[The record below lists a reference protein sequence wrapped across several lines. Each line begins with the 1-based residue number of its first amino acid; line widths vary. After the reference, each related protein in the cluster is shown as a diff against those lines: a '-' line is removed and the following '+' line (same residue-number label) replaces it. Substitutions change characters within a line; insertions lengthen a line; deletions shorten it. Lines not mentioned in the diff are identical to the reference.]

1 MNRTAKRHQKKLARK
16 AALKQPGGGAAAR
29 SLSLLLG
36 QGVEHHRAGRAAQA
50 EAVYRQIL
58 ALDPDHAE
66 ANHLLGVLAHQHG
79 QLDRAADLMAKAIA
93 RRPGYAE
100 AHNNLGN
107 LLRDQG
113 RRGAAAAAYDQ
124 ALAIDPGFA
133 MAHSNRGNLFK
144 DQGRLG
150 DAAEAYGR
158 ALAIEPDFCEA
169 HNNLG
174 LALHGMG
181 RLSAAAAALR
191 KAVALKPD
199 YGAAYSNLG
208 LVLHDQGALDEA
220 MAAYGTALAL
230 DPALAEAHGNLG
242 LALQDQGRL
251 GPAAASITKA
261 LELRPDR
268 AELHNNL
275 GALRKNQGRLVEAVA
290 GFAKAV
296 ELDPGDAAAHSNLI
310 FCMNCDAGF
319 TQADIYAES
328 RRWEAAHA
336 APGAARAAPDDP
348 DPDRRLRIGYV
359 SPDFKR
365 HSVGRF
371 LAPLMAHHDRRRF
384 EIHGYAE
391 VVNPDAETR
400 RFEDLADGWCSTVGM
415 TTPALAARIRAD
427 RIDILVDLAGH
438 TADSRLAAFAGHP
451 APVQLAWLGYPNT
464 TGLSAMDYR
473 LSDAIADPPG
483 PGDALHSEELIR
495 LAGGFLCF
503 DAGLETPPVAAAP
516 ARASGAV
523 TFGSFNNLA
532 KVTETTVDAWARI
545 LAGAPDSRLLLK
557 NRSLADP
564 ETRERYR
571 ALFAARGVAG
581 ERLEFLAWIES
592 PAGHLGAYERIDIAL
607 DPFPY
612 NGTTTTCEAL
622 WMGVPV
628 ITLRGDRHAGRVGAS
643 LLTTLGQEALIAETV
658 DGYVAAAVGL
668 AADLGRLVHLRHS
681 LRPAMAASPLTD
693 AAGFT
698 RRVEAA
704 YRDMWRRYCVNS

>member
-365 HSVGRF
+365 HSVGHF
-371 LAPLMAHHDRRRF
+371 LAPLMANHDRRQF

-400 RFEDLADGWCSTVGM
+400 RFQDLADGWCSTVGM

-451 APVQLAWLGYPNT
+451 AAVQLAWLGYPNT

-473 LSDAIADPPG
+473 LSDSIADPPG

-571 ALFAARGVAG
+571 ALFAARGVDG
-581 ERLEFLAWIES
+581 ERLEFHAWIVT